1 MKTKFPIL
9 SLGLFMMFTAAWTS
23 PGYQVE
29 KSESDS
35 KASLTATKPVGDFS
49 FFRTHRQGKGIA
61 ASWGLNS
68 ETGTVGF
75 WVEKTYEDPTDP
87 YAVWEEVE
95 YVPCTGSRSYKSIDK
110 NVYPGN
116 ISYRV
121 VAQKANGTS
130 GETAI
135 SMVRIVSH

>member
-9 SLGLFMMFTAAWTS
+9 SLGVVMMFAAAWTS
-23 PGYQVE
+23 PGNQMMTS
-29 KSESDS
+29 KSESHS
-35 KASLTATKPVGDFS
+35 SIASTKPAGGFS

-61 ASWGLNS
+61 ATWGLKS
-68 ETGTVGF
+68 ESATVGF
-75 WVEKTYEDPTDP
+75 RLEKTYEDPNDE
-87 YAVWEEVE
+87 YAVWEEVA
-95 YVPCTGSRSYKSIDK
+95 YVACTGSRSYKNIDN

-121 VAQKANGTS
+121 VAQKADGTA
-130 GETAI
+130 GEVAI